1 MGYTVLEEL
10 LREDLQYLD
19 LTTSVLGI
27 GSVRGFAR
35 VFFRESGVVACSEEV
50 ARIYELAGAEVKYF
64 VGGGELVQGNQ
75 LVLEA
80 EGEASSLHLAWRVA
94 QTLLSYASGVATYT
108 RRMVEKARRVNP
120 AVKIAAT
127 RQTSPGSRP
136 FYMRAVLAC
145 GGILHRQS
153 LSDSILIFDNH
164 LAFLGEAKVSGAVR
178 RALELAGGRGV
189 GIEVGSL
196 EEALEAV
203 RAGAYYI
210 QFERPDPRVLG
221 EWVKKIR
228 EVDGRVVI
236 GVAGGIT
243 LENVEEYASTG
254 VDLIVASAPYRARP
268 IDVSTRMERAE
279 A

>member
-1 MGYTVLEEL
+1 VLEKL
-10 LREDLQYLD
+10 LLEDLQYLD
-19 LTTSVLGI
+19 LTTSVLGM
-27 GSVRGFAR
+27 GSVEGVAR
-35 VFFRESGVVACSEEV
+35 VFFRESGVVACSEEA
-50 ARIYELAGAEVKYF
+50 ARIYELAGAKVKYF
-64 VGGGELVQGNQ
+64 VRSGELVQGNQ

-94 QTLLSYASGVATYT
+94 QTLLSYASSVATYT

-120 AVKIAAT
+120 RVKIAAT
-127 RQTSPGSRP
+127 RQTPPGSRP
-136 FYMRAVLAC
+136 FYIKAVLAG
-145 GGILHRQS
+145 GGIVHRQS
-153 LSDSILIFDNH
+153 LSDSILIFNNH
-164 LAFLGEAKVSGAVR
+164 LAFLGEPKVSGAVR
-178 RALELAGGRGV
+178 RALEHAGGRGA

-203 RAGAYYI
+203 RSGAYYI
-210 QFERPDPRVLG
+210 QFERPDPRLLG

-254 VDLIVASAPYRARP
+254 VDLIVTSAPYRARP
-268 IDVSTRMERAE
+268 IDVSTRMERLE